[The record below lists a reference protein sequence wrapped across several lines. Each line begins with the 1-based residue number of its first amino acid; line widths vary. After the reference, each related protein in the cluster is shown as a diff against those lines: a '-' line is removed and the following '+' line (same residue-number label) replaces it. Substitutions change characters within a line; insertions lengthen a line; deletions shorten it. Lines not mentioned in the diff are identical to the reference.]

1 MMKTVALL
9 ILTVIALST
18 SAQNQ
23 VGIFVGPQ
31 ATTAKYTINGINQS
45 TDTKYGFHLGGVFK
59 VPFEGRIYFTPSAFY
74 SMKGYKVAFN
84 QRAYPPDTLASD
96 NNTTLH
102 TFEVAALLQ
111 VDFGKKENHL
121 FVRGGPSLDFQLKG
135 KEKFNLKNGTLV
147 NRNMPFGFDKYGHF
161 GANLLLQF
169 GYETKNGI
177 SLAALYGHGIGNINN
192 ADYGPSIRHR
202 AYGLSIGKYLSRRK
216 STIDTH
222 NKE

>member
-1 MMKTVALL
+1 MMKTIALL
-9 ILTVIALST
+9 ILTVIAISS

-31 ATTAKYTINGINQS
+31 ATSAKYTINDIKQP

-59 VPFEGRIYFTPSAFY
+59 VPFEGRIYFAPSAFY

-84 QRAYPPDTLASD
+84 QKAYPPDSLATD
-96 NNTTLH
+96 NNTTIH
-102 TFEVAALLQ
+102 SFELAALLQ

-121 FVRGGPSLDFQLKG
+121 FVRGGPSLDFQLSG
-135 KEKFNLKNGTLV
+135 KEKFNLKNGTSV
-147 NRNMPFGFDKYGHF
+147 NRSMPFGFDKYGHY

-169 GYETKNGI
+169 GFETKNGI
-177 SLAALYGHGIGNINN
+177 SIAALYAHGIGNINN
-192 ADYGPSIRHR
+192 ADYGPTIRHR
-202 AYGLSIGKYLSRRK
+202 VLGLTLGKYLIRRK
-216 STIDTH
+216 STIDTR